1 MIKDIITV
9 DEDVAG
15 ILRKKADP
23 VTKEEFTL
31 VQSDIDDMV
40 DTMYAS
46 NGLGLAANQIGLEKR
61 IFVLLGPKNEAI
73 VAINPEYIV
82 RSTKKIKSYGEG
94 CLSCKNAG
102 RRDIRRHRYVKVKAL
117 DRNGDPF
124 LINTTNKTTNIAI
137 QHEMDHLNGVLIID
151 K

>member
-1 MIKDIITV
+1 MIKDIITA

-61 IFVLLGPKNEAI
+61 IFVLLGPKMR
-73 VAINPEYIV
+73 P
-82 RSTKKIKSYGEG
+82 
-94 CLSCKNAG
+94 
-102 RRDIRRHRYVKVKAL
+102 
-117 DRNGDPF
+117 
-124 LINTTNKTTNIAI
+124 
-137 QHEMDHLNGVLIID
+137 
-151 K
+151 